1 MIINKNILVRIE
13 ILQDILDEEP
23 IYAHPKKAAV
33 LIPIINS
40 TTPQLLM
47 IQRALNLKRNA
58 GEIAFPGG
66 FQEGEETPRTTAL
79 REFKEELG
87 IDGQEVNII
96 GYLKPKELV
105 SHKIFVYPVVGLLGS
120 IEKKLVPGYE
130 VRKIVI
136 GDFFK
141 IFSTRTANRNNT
153 FYEFCGHNVE
163 GVTSKIL
170 DDLNFRLTEKITEK
184 ITVEA

>member
-1 MIINKNILVRIE
+1 MRIE
-13 ILQDILDEEP
+13 ILQDILDDEP
-23 IYAHPKKAAV
+23 SYSHVKRAAV

-40 TTPQLLM
+40 TSPQLLM
-47 IQRALNLKRNA
+47 IQRAFNLKRNA

-66 FQEGEETPRTTAL
+66 FQEGKETPKETAL

-87 IDGQEVNII
+87 IDGQEVNVV
-96 GYLKPKELV
+96 GYLQPKELTIY
-105 SHKIFVYPVVGLLGS
+105 KIYVYPVVGLLGS

-130 VRKIVI
+130 VRKVVI
-136 GDFFK
+136 ADFFS
-141 IFSTRTANRNNT
+141 IFSTRTTNSNDT

-170 DDLNFRLTEKITEK
+170 DDLHFRLMKKSKIN
-184 ITVEA
+184 

>member
-1 MIINKNILVRIE
+1 MRID
-13 ILQDILDEEP
+13 ILQDILDDEFS
-23 IYAHPKKAAV
+23 YTHPKSAAV

-40 TTPQLLM
+40 ASPQLLM

-66 FQEGEETPRTTAL
+66 FQEGQETPRETAL

-87 IDGQEVNII
+87 IDGQEVEIL
-96 GYLKPKELV
+96 GFLQPKELTRYR
-105 SHKIFVYPVVGLLGS
+105 IFVYPVVGLLGS

-130 VRKIVI
+130 VRKVII
-136 GDFFK
+136 GDFAR
-141 IFSTRTANRNNT
+141 IFSTRTANDKDT
-153 FYEFCGHNVE
+153 LYEFCGHTVE

-170 DDLNFRLTEKITEK
+170 DELNFRLSERLKVNKVLE
-184 ITVEA
+184 

>member
-1 MIINKNILVRIE
+1 MRIE
-13 ILQDILDEEP
+13 ILQDVLDNELN
-23 IYAHPKKAAV
+23 YSHPKSAAV

-40 TTPQLLM
+40 TFPQLLM

-66 FQEGEETPRTTAL
+66 FQEGEETPKETAI

-87 IDGQEVNII
+87 IDGQEVKVI
-96 GYLKPKELV
+96 GYLQPKELIRY
-105 SHKIFVYPVVGLLGS
+105 KIFVYPVVGLLGS

-130 VRKIVI
+130 VRKVII
-136 GDFFK
+136 GDFTN
-141 IFSTRTANRNNT
+141 IFSTRTANGNDT
-153 FYEFCGHNVE
+153 YYDFCGHTVE

-170 DDLNFRLTEKITEK
+170 DELNFHLTGKLK
-184 ITVEA
+184 N